1 MDSLTVL
8 SGEIDMA
15 FDSIKSAYFEET
27 AEILSDMEKYLLIL
41 EDNPDD
47 ADSVNALFRAV
58 HTIKGS
64 SGMFGFNDISSF
76 THSAE
81 NLMDKIRLGQMK
93 FSQSSAALL
102 LKVHDIVGKMTAAY
116 GTDSQPD
123 ATLRREADE
132 VVNEIRMELDG
143 QVAAKL
149 PSGDTSAQKPPAAEN
164 SDDSSVQNVYWHISL
179 RPKPDIFT
187 HGYDPYSF
195 IRFLQNKG
203 RIVNLKIVKDKIPS
217 FELMDPEKCYISYEI
232 LFDSDSGKTE
242 ISSVF
247 EFISDDCDIFILP
260 PHSKFADY
268 KSILSDL
275 IPDSSRMGSILT
287 EIGALTP
294 KELNLILEQQKN
306 QPEDGPKFGEIAISN
321 RAVDPE
327 IVGAVLE
334 KQKALG
340 SNFRTKSMRID
351 ADKLDVLINLVGELV
366 ISGASA
372 AQISHGSDEKKEDFS
387 EKINQMNRL
396 IDEVRNSVLN
406 LRMIKIGEVFSRFKR
421 TVRDLSRELGKEVE
435 LIIEGGDTE
444 LDKTIVEKISDPI
457 MHIIRNSA
465 DHGIGSP
472 DERLRSGKNPSGT
485 IRLNAYHETGSIVV
499 EISDDGEGLNSA
511 KILAK
516 AVEKGLVRDGESLSS
531 NEIFNLIFEP
541 GFSTA
546 EKVTNVSGR
555 GVGMDVVKRNIESL
569 RGNVSVFSEA
579 GAGTIVKIQLPLT
592 LSIIDGFRV
601 LVAGKSYVI
610 PLDLVI
616 ECIEIDHEKLFAKD
630 GGNFLDLRGEVLPFV
645 YLRDFFREGGN
656 SERLENVVIVEYG
669 SRKAGIVVDSLMGEF
684 QTVIKPLGKIYK
696 KVSWLSGATILGNGD
711 ISLILDVPRLISG
724 SSRS

>member
-143 QVAAKL
+143 QVASKL

-203 RIVNLKIVKDKIPS
+203 RIVNLKIVKDKIPG